1 MGRIALES
9 AKFGNASG
17 LMGENLPN
25 YLKSSESRH
34 FMCDRGWIGR
44 VCLAVALVGAG
55 VGLVAGQAAAEGPKP
70 FADFS
75 AKRVKP
81 PKPGETRR
89 INIQIEPGTP
99 NGAQSGDA
107 GADAETVDGAAPTAQ
122 VSAAAWFWDSVSP
135 DLSATGPGRLE
146 PALQR
151 VNNPPTGGGVAAPRL
166 ADMQRI
172 VQAHGIDILRA
183 TIGTKVSPAL
193 VLAVIA
199 TESGG
204 QVDAVSGAGAQ
215 GLMQLMPN
223 TAKRFG
229 VTDSFD
235 ASDNIAGGARFLD
248 FLMQRFES
256 DPILVLAGY
265 NAGENSIGQHAG
277 VPPYAE
283 TRHYVPKVLAAFHVA
298 RALCQTPPQLVSDG
312 CVFAQP

>member
-1 MGRIALES
+1 M
-9 AKFGNASG
+9 F
-17 LMGENLPN
+17 
-25 YLKSSESRH
+25 
-34 FMCDRGWIGR
+34 DRGWIGR
-44 VCLAVALVGAG
+44 GVLAVAMLGVMAG
-55 VGLVAGQAAAEGPKP
+55 SGAAEGPKP

-81 PKPGETRR
+81 PKPGEKRR
-89 INIQIEPGTP
+89 INIQIEPAAP
-99 NGAQSGDA
+99 SVPQ
-107 GADAETVDGAAPTAQ
+107 AEVSDPVDGEAPSTQ

-135 DLSATGPGRLE
+135 DLSASGPGRLE
-146 PALQR
+146 PAMQR
-151 VNNPPTGGGVAAPRL
+151 VNNPPIGGGVAAPRL
-166 ADMQRI
+166 ADMQQI
-172 VQAHGIDILRA
+172 VQTHGIDILRA
-183 TIGTKVSPAL
+183 TIGTQVSPAL
-193 VLAVIA
+193 ILAVIA
-199 TESGG
+199 IESGG
-204 QVDAVSGAGAQ
+204 QADAVSGAGAQ

-229 VTDSFD
+229 VEDSFD
-235 ASDNIAGGARFLD
+235 AADNIAGGARYLD
-248 FLMQRFES
+248 FLMQRFEA